1 MDFKEAE
8 KLAKDWGEKPC
19 DHPRIE
25 KETWIDSEDIAVHNG
40 DYVCTQCGQ
49 TFTEAEYKEFCNK
62 QRK

>member
-19 DHPRIE
+19 DHPHIQ
-25 KETWIDSEDIAVHNG
+25 KETWIDLEGIAVQNG

-62 QRK
+62 RK